1 MTESKRSRIRGGRQE
16 EILGTLIGW
25 IMKFWAKTLR
35 VEVEDRG
42 GAIMQKDPVK
52 PAIMA
57 MWHNG
62 IFIVPPIWLATT
74 GKRRK
79 TAVLT
84 SASKDGAILASAM
97 AVFDLDAVRGS
108 SSRRGVSAMMGMMR
122 LLKEGVDLCITPD
135 GPKGPRYVVQG
146 GAVKLAQASGVPI
159 VPMHVSF
166 SSAWRLKTWDKLVLP
181 KPFSRVKLV
190 FDSALVVPRK
200 LDDAQFTEQVERLQ
214 EILLQGVDDA

>member
-1 MTESKRSRIRGGRQE
+1 MTESKRTRIRGGRQE

-25 IMKFWAKTLR
+25 IMKLWSKTLR

-42 GAIMQKDPVK
+42 GAITGGNAIRPV
-52 PAIMA
+52 ILA
-57 MWHNG
+57 MWHDR
-62 IFIVPPIWLATT
+62 IFIVPPIWQTATR
-74 GKRRK
+74 KFRK

-166 SSAWRLKTWDKLVLP
+166 ASAWRLKTWDKLVIP

-190 FDSALVVPRK
+190 FDTALVVPRK
-200 LDDAQFTEQVERLQ
+200 LDDAEFTEQVERLQ